1 MPTARVYARVYE
13 KDVYCRHTLTPNI
26 KITRMRAMSDSLARG
41 GSSARSGAGV
51 GCGGSSARS
60 GAGVGCGG
68 SGAPKSKRA
77 VTSAV
82 PGMPVSTM
90 RKFLATQRNRL
101 AQQTEL
107 SPFSLNEEVAPGMP
121 AWKFSFLVSVGFY
134 QKRALSRA
142 RDKADKAGA
151 LDL

>member
-1 MPTARVYARVYE
+1 
-13 KDVYCRHTLTPNI
+13 
-26 KITRMRAMSDSLARG
+26 MRAMSDSLAR
-41 GSSARSGAGV
+41 
-51 GCGGSSARS
+51 GGSSARS